1 MSTKIIETTE
11 TTETTETKR
20 AEDVKI
26 GEVVKD
32 SSFAPESAADA
43 VVVRVVVR
51 VVVSSGIDGADSET
65 LKKLK
70 ALLLSLDD

>member
-1 MSTKIIETTE
+1 MSTKIIE

-32 SSFAPESAADA
+32 SSFTPESAADT

-51 VVVSSGIDGADSET
+51 VVVSGAIDEADSET
-65 LKKLK
+65 LKNLKKL
-70 ALLLSLDD
+70 LQSLDD